1 MPRLALSTS
10 KPDES
15 RLEPSLPPSDLITL
29 NEGRKFSGT
38 EETLGC
44 EKTSFGRGGYG
55 RSSGGSG
62 GFRSFKPKPV
72 EVGKEYDVTI
82 SEISRR
88 GDGIAKVDGFVI
100 FVAGAKQ
107 GWQGKIKVTQ
117 VANRFATGAVVGGSE
132 GMAMGHETASTS
144 ESEESGM

>member
-1 MPRLALSTS
+1 MNGNLTCPIQ
-10 KPDES
+10 S
-15 RLEPSLPPSDLITL
+15 RMDAML
-29 NEGRKFSGT
+29 NNPKRRAFFSGT

-44 EKTSFGRGGYG
+44 ERTSFGRGGGYG
-55 RSSGGSG
+55 RSSGGGSG

-117 VANRFATGAVVGGSE
+117 VANRFATGAVVGGAE
-132 GMAMGHETASTS
+132 GMSGAEGQASTS
-144 ESEESGM
+144 ESEEQGM

>member
-1 MPRLALSTS
+1 MAKTFVAFNKRIRRASFQ
-10 KPDES
+10 
-15 RLEPSLPPSDLITL
+15 R
-29 NEGRKFSGT
+29 T

-55 RSSGGSG
+55 RSGGGGGGGGG

-88 GDGIAKVDGFVI
+88 GDGIAKIDGFVI

-107 GWQGKIKVTQ
+107 GWQGKIRVTQ
-117 VANRFATGAVVGGSE
+117 VANRHATAQVVGEGAGGSE
-132 GMAMGHETASTS
+132 SSTPS
-144 ESEESGM
+144 ESEETGM

>member
-1 MPRLALSTS
+1 M
-10 KPDES
+10 
-15 RLEPSLPPSDLITL
+15 
-29 NEGRKFSGT
+29 
-38 EETLGC
+38 
-44 EKTSFGRGGYG
+44 
-55 RSSGGSG
+55 
-62 GFRSFKPKPV
+62 
-72 EVGKEYDVTI
+72 TI

-132 GMAMGHETASTS
+132 GMPAASDSASTES
-144 ESEESGM
+144 VSEEPGM

>member
-1 MPRLALSTS
+1 MFIYPNETA
-10 KPDES
+10 
-15 RLEPSLPPSDLITL
+15 SLQRY
-29 NEGRKFSGT
+29 RK
-38 EETLGC
+38 TLGC
-44 EKTSFGRGGYG
+44 EKTSFGRGSYG
-55 RSSGGSG
+55 RGGSSNS

-88 GDGIAKVDGFVI
+88 GDGIAKIDGFVI

-107 GWQGKIKVTQ
+107 GWQGKVKVTQ

-132 GMAMGHETASTS
+132 GS
-144 ESEESGM
+144 ESSEAGSSNQSEETGM

>member
-1 MPRLALSTS
+1 MVVKLNNS
-10 KPDES
+10 KK
-15 RLEPSLPPSDLITL
+15 RR
-29 NEGRKFSGT
+29 GFQQHRKQ
-38 EETLGC
+38 LGC
-44 EKTSFGRGGYG
+44 ERTSFGRGGYG

-88 GDGIAKVDGFVI
+88 GDGIAKIDGFVI

-117 VANRFATGAVVGGSE
+117 VANRFATGAVIGGAE
-132 GMAMGHETASTS
+132 GMSGAEGQASTS
-144 ESEESGM
+144 ESEGQGM

>member
-1 MPRLALSTS
+1 MPRDRPVSS
-10 KPDES
+10 V
-15 RLEPSLPPSDLITL
+15 DLITR
-29 NEGRKFSGT
+29 NGGQKFSGT
-38 EETLGC
+38 ERALGC
-44 EKTSFGRGGYG
+44 ERTSFGRGNYG
-55 RSSGGSG
+55 RGGGSG

-132 GMAMGHETASTS
+132 GMSASSGGESPAS
-144 ESEESGM
+144 ESEGAGT

>member
-1 MPRLALSTS
+1 LARLKAPRLITRNARQFSA
-10 KPDES
+10 
-15 RLEPSLPPSDLITL
+15 EPKD
-29 NEGRKFSGT
+29 
-38 EETLGC
+38 TLGC
-44 EKTSFGRGGYG
+44 ERTSFGRGGYG
-55 RSSGGSG
+55 RSSGGGSG

-88 GDGIAKVDGFVI
+88 GDGIAKIDGFVI

-107 GWQGKIKVTQ
+107 GWQGKVKVTQ

-132 GMAMGHETASTS
+132 GMPTGTESKASTS

>member
-1 MPRLALSTS
+1 MRFA
-10 KPDES
+10 D
-15 RLEPSLPPSDLITL
+15 ITL
-29 NEGRKFSGT
+29 NNPKQKASFQRNRKL
-38 EETLGC
+38 LGC

-55 RSSGGSG
+55 RSSSGGSG

-88 GDGIAKVDGFVI
+88 GDGIAKIDGFVI

-117 VANRFATGAVVGGSE
+117 VANRFATGAVIGGAE
-132 GMAMGHETASTS
+132 GMSGAEGQASTS
-144 ESEESGM
+144 ESEAGV